1 MGNTHVG
8 WLFQQAGRRQ
18 ERQRRWASPVRRRQ
32 GQGSCLQ
39 PPPPL
44 RLSHARPT
52 TCWGGGGGG
61 LPPPR
66 EIPDP
71 GRNHKTNSSR
81 IFSSHFRERNS
92 PPTLKQARKTE
103 PSTPGLYSFN
113 NLTGFG
119 GFKFLIGFKHN
130 KLLTERGD
138 TGCIPLC
145 LYRLGWGEQGGRGC
159 WQGPAQLFQLDSA
172 SRVPRGLGRAPKG
185 LQALGFSL
193 SITASYPFT
202 TKVQMPRQ
210 PQRLLQPSVPARR
223 RSSAGLEATCCP
235 SPGSG

>member
-1 MGNTHVG
+1 MG
-8 WLFQQAGRRQ
+8 WLFQQARRRQ

-52 TCWGGGGGG
+52 TCWGGRHEAGGYP
-61 LPPPR
+61 LPERFP
-66 EIPDP
+66 IQA
-71 GRNHKTNSSR
+71 GTTKQNSSR

-92 PPTLKQARKTE
+92 PPTPKQARKTE

-113 NLTGFG
+113 KLTGFG

-145 LYRLGWGEQGGRGC
+145 LYRLGWGEQGGGDVGRGRPSSFSPILQAGC
-159 WQGPAQLFQLDSA
+159 REGWGEPQNGCRLSA
-172 SRVPRGLGRAPKG
+172 SA
-185 LQALGFSL
+185 
-193 SITASYPFT
+193 
-202 TKVQMPRQ
+202 
-210 PQRLLQPSVPARR
+210 
-223 RSSAGLEATCCP
+223 
-235 SPGSG
+235 